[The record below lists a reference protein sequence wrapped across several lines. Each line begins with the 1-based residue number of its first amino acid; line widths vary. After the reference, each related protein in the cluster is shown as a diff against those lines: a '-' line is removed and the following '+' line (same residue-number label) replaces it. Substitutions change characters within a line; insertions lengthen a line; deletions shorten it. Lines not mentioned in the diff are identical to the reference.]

1 MASDPNYFVTFPNR
15 ERHEKFF
22 RDAFEIILKGAVFE
36 GIERSQPVLRFEL
49 PETLKSTMDL
59 TLGQKSIGTHEE
71 LLTFIQQVIHHSVK
85 TGHPY
90 FVNQLYSGYGNFDS
104 ISMWILNEVSTTY
117 LRRNTGS
124 LGRNRLDPFGL
135 AADWATSAL
144 NASVYTYEV
153 APVFTL
159 MELEVFEKMRNIVGF
174 PVGKGD
180 GLFCPGGRFQM
191 AMLFHSHGSENDQ
204 KSRLA

>member
-59 TLGQKSIGTHEE
+59 TLGQKSIGTHDE

-104 ISMWILNEVSTTY
+104 IDSISMWILNEVS
-117 LRRNTGS
+117 R
-124 LGRNRLDPFGL
+124 
-135 AADWATSAL
+135 AL
-144 NASVYTYEV
+144 H
-153 APVFTL
+153 
-159 MELEVFEKMRNIVGF
+159 I
-174 PVGKGD
+174 
-180 GLFCPGGRFQM
+180 
-191 AMLFHSHGSENDQ
+191 
-204 KSRLA
+204 